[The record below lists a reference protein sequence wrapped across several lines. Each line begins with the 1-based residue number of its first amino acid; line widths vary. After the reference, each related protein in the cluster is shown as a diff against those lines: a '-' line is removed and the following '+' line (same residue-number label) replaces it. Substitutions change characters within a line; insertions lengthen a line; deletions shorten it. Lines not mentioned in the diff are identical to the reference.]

1 MRYRCLVVPMKC
13 DNHCIMNPAK
23 IPLMGAG
30 EPDQQLRAL
39 DPALDLSWIPRTHN
53 YPELQSLGIQHSL

>member
-1 MRYRCLVVPMKC
+1 
-13 DNHCIMNPAK
+13 MNPAK